1 MIQKVTQKMTTN
13 KKKTKRKVNVVNL
26 LVVLGVMAALVFGG
40 TYLYYTSTLNPVSK
54 TSEQVEFTVDAGVS
68 VKTVINNLKKE
79 GLIENAMTAQLYAK
93 TNKLTNIKKGTY
105 VLDKTMS
112 LKEILM
118 ILNDSKGALVDDSRV
133 TLIEGDWAKH
143 IASRIAAATNVTEDD
158 LFALWN
164 DADYIRS
171 IMTKYPFLTEDIF
184 NKDSRI
190 YLEGYL
196 FPNTYD
202 FYKETSAKEV
212 TEKIL
217 DQTLKI
223 YEKYKTQFTSVMTS
237 RNMSLHDIFTLASI
251 VQYEAAKPAD
261 MKMIAGVFYNRLNDG
276 MMLQSSVTVCYAI
289 DIEKTDDWMKCEVNP
304 NFDSPYNTYKYKGLP
319 PGPILNPGESAI
331 EAVLNPTASNYYYF
345 MADVYGD
352 GKVYYAETYGEH
364 QKNVNKYLKK

>member
-1 MIQKVTQKMTTN
+1 MTQN
-13 KKKTKRKVNVVNL
+13 KKPKRKINVVNL
-26 LVVLGVMAALVFGG
+26 LVLLVLVVGLIFGG
-40 TYLYYTSTLNPVSK
+40 VSMYYNSTLNPVSK
-54 TSEQVEFTVDAGVS
+54 TSEQVEFTVNAGESIKAV
-68 VKTVINNLKKE
+68 VAHLKQAD
-79 GLIENAMTAQLYAK
+79 LIENSFTAQLYAK
-93 TNKLTNIKKGTY
+93 SNKLTNIKKGTY

-112 LKEILM
+112 LKEILNV
-118 ILNDSKGALVDDSRV
+118 LNDSKGALVNDSRV

-143 IASRIAAATNVTEDD
+143 IASRIASATNVTEDD

-164 DADYIRS
+164 DETYIRS
-171 IMTKYPFLTEDIF
+171 LMPKYPFLTEDIF
-184 NKDSRI
+184 NPDSRVL
-190 YLEGYL
+190 LEGYL

-202 FYKETSAKEV
+202 FYQETTAKEV

-223 YEKYKTQFTSVMTS
+223 YEKYKDQFASTMAS
-237 RNMSLHDIFTLASI
+237 RELSLHEIFTLASI
-251 VQYEAAKPAD
+251 VQYEAAKTED
-261 MKMIAGVFYNRLNDG
+261 MKMIAGVFYNRLNSG

-319 PGPILNPGESAI
+319 PGPILNSGEAAI
-331 EAVLNPTASNYYYF
+331 EAVLNPTQSNYYYF

-352 GKVYYAETYGEH
+352 GTVYYAETYGEH